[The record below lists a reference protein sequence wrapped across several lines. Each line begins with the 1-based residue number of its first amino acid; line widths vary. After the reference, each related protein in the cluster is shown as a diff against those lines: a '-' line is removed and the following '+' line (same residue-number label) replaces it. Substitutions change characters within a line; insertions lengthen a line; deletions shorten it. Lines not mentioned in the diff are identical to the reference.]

1 MGKLHEKRQED
12 AVARQQELD
21 AAKADQEENDKKV
34 QQTLDEHDVRL
45 EDHKTDLVVHKEQLG
60 DHTDKLNRHN
70 HQLGLVKTALDGR
83 ESCETGL
90 GYAYHRHRGFPSADK
105 LIDWECKLNA
115 EGKMIRDEDGNPTG
129 QRDVCPGSAECPA
142 KRRRDKCRRPLPS
155 SDQVPERRR
164 LANRSKSHIVVL
176 EQLLDEVN

>member
-105 LIDWECKLNA
+105 LIDWECELNA
-115 EGKMIRDEDGNPTG
+115 EGKMVRDGDGNPTG
-129 QRDVCPGSAECPA
+129 QRHVCPGSAECPA
-142 KRRRDKCRRPLPS
+142 KRHKCPRHRPS
-155 SDQVPERRR
+155 EQAPERRR
-164 LANRSKSHIVVL
+164 LANRPKSHIVVL
-176 EQLLDEVN
+176 EQLLDEVNRLN